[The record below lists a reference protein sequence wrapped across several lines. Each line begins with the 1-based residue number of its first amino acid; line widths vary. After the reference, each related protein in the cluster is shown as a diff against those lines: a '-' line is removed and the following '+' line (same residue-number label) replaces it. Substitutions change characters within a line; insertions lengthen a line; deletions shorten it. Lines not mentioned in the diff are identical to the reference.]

1 MKPLDYSAVEYLG
14 QTVHTA
20 KTHGR
25 SGGGDIK
32 LEVDAVI
39 AGSGPGGLTTAV
51 ILAEAGLD
59 VVILEAG
66 QFWTHDGFERNMNWA
81 QNNLYQAKGTRVMR
95 GNTFIPLAS
104 GRGVGG
110 GTLVNSAICFRT
122 PDYVLDE
129 WVEEFGVEHWKKKN
143 REVIYAEIEAAIG
156 VVKTARSIAG
166 ENSHI
171 AYRGFSKMDGVKH
184 DYMPRNAKGCVGCG
198 TCHTGCPTGG
208 KASADLNWLPRALRA
223 DATLYADTR
232 VEEIMLDGTRATG
245 LRGRMRDPETDEVVA
260 NVEVQADRVL
270 LACGSIYSPLMLLN
284 HELGDTSGELG
295 ENLRVHPGIAVTAR
309 MPEEVKIWSGATQG
323 YYAHHPEDPE
333 VLAET
338 FSAGPD
344 ALFTQTAQ
352 LGRAGTEFLRN
363 FKYIAGCG
371 TMIRDTSAGQ
381 VKFGPGGKPDI
392 SYFLNRD
399 DVEKFKKGMEF
410 VAEMFFNADADAV
423 FPLINGARWFRSLN
437 HTHTAIRGLTRPGS
451 LSLYASH
458 PMGTTRMHADPAKG
472 VVHPRTGELHDVERL
487 HVVDASVMP
496 TGMGVNPQMTIM
508 GNSIAMARA
517 MVADG

>member
-14 QTVHTA
+14 HAVHTA
-20 KTHGR
+20 KTHSRGP
-25 SGGGDIK
+25 GGH
-32 LEVDAVI
+32 LELDADVVI

-66 QFWTHDGFERNMNWA
+66 QFWTHESFERNMNWA
-81 QNNLYQAKGTRVMR
+81 QNHLYQAKGTRVMR
-95 GNTFIPLAS
+95 GNAFIPLAS

-129 WVEEFGVEHWKKKN
+129 WVEGFGVEHWQKAN
-143 REVIYAEIEAAIG
+143 REVMYAEVEAAIG
-156 VVKTARSIAG
+156 VVKTGKSIAG
-166 ENSHI
+166 ENSHV
-171 AYRGFSKMDGVKH
+171 AHRGFSAMPGVEH

-223 DATLYADTR
+223 GAEVYADTR
-232 VEEIMLDGTRATG
+232 VEEVVVRSGRATG
-245 LRGRMRDPETDEVVA
+245 VRGRMRDPETDEVVA
-260 NVEVQADRVL
+260 HVEVRADRVL
-270 LACGSIYSPLMLLN
+270 MACGSIFSPLLLLKQD
-284 HELGDTSGELG
+284 LGTSSGELG
-295 ENLRVHPGIAVTAR
+295 HNLRVHPGIAVGAK
-309 MPEEVKIWSGATQG
+309 MPHEVEIWNGATQG

-352 LGRAGTEFLRN
+352 MGAAGTEFLRH

-371 TMIRDTSAGQ
+371 TMIRDSTAGQ
-381 VKFGPGGKPDI
+381 VKIGPGGNADI

-399 DVEKFKKGMEF
+399 DVDKFKKGMIF
-410 VAEMFFNADADAV
+410 VAEMFYEADAESV
-423 FPLINGARWFRSLN
+423 FPLVNGARWYRTL
-437 HTHTAIRGLTRPGS
+437 HHLTDDVNALSRPGS

-458 PMGTTRMHADPAKG
+458 PMGTARMHADPRQG
-472 VVHPRTGELHDVERL
+472 VVRPSDGKVHDVDGL
-487 HVVDASVMP
+487 HVVDASVLP
-496 TGMGVNPQMTIM
+496 TGLGVNPQLTIM
-508 GNSIAMARA
+508 ANSIAMARQI
-517 MVADG
+517 VAS

>member
-14 QTVHTA
+14 SSVHTA
-20 KTHGR
+20 ETHQKR
-25 SGGGDIK
+25 GGGDLT

-66 QFWTHDGFERNMNWA
+66 QFWTHEGFKRNMNWA
-81 QNNLYQAKGTRVMR
+81 QNHLYQAKGTRVMR
-95 GNTFIPLAS
+95 GNAFIPLAA
-104 GRGVGG
+104 GHGVGG

-129 WVEEFGVEHWKKKN
+129 WVDRFGVDNWKKEN
-143 REVIYAEIEAAIG
+143 REVIYAEVEAAIG
-156 VVKTARSIAG
+156 VVKTGRSIAG

-171 AYRGFSKMDGVKH
+171 AHRGFSSMDGVEH

-223 DATLYADTR
+223 DARLYADTR
-232 VEEIMLDGTRATG
+232 VEEIIMDGGRAVG
-245 LRGRMRDPETDEVVA
+245 VRGRMSQPESGDHVA
-260 NVEVQADRVL
+260 NVEVRADRVL
-270 LACGSIYSPLMLLN
+270 LACGSINSPLLLLKQ
-284 HELGDTSGELG
+284 ELGTSSGELG
-295 ENLRVHPGIAVTAR
+295 RNLRVHPGIAVAAK
-309 MPEEVKIWSGATQG
+309 MPHEVKIWNGATQG
-323 YYAHHPEDPE
+323 YYAHHPEDEE

-352 LGRAGTEFLRN
+352 IGKAGTEFLRN
-363 FKYIAGCG
+363 FKHIAGCG
-371 TMIRDTSAGQ
+371 TMIRDSSSGQ
-381 VKFGPGGKPDI
+381 VKFGPGGQPDI

-399 DVEKFKKGMEF
+399 DVEKFVKGMIF
-410 VAEMFFNADADAV
+410 VSEMFFEADAESV
-423 FPLINGARWFRSLN
+423 FPLMNGARWFQTFN
-437 HTHTAIRGLTRPGS
+437 HVSDAIRSYARPGS

-458 PMGTTRMHADPAKG
+458 PMGTARMHADPEKG
-472 VVHPRTGELHDVERL
+472 VVRPRDGKVHDVDGL
-487 HVVDASVMP
+487 HVVDASVLP
-496 TGMGVNPQMTIM
+496 TGLGVNPQMTIM
-508 GNSIAMARA
+508 GNSIAMARD
-517 MVADG
+517 MVA